1 MFYVTWSAD
10 SASDT
15 NQTTSLCKR
24 NIPPIPTYTE
34 KDIKDQEI
42 NGIELTNPRFTRV
55 ASPSPYSLGYRETCT
70 DGGGVRSYFCKV

>member
-1 MFYVTWSAD
+1 MPILRQTQTKQQVYVNEISPLFPLND
-10 SASDT
+10 
-15 NQTTSLCKR
+15 
-24 NIPPIPTYTE
+24 IYTE

-42 NGIELTNPRFTRV
+42 IGIELTNPRFTRV